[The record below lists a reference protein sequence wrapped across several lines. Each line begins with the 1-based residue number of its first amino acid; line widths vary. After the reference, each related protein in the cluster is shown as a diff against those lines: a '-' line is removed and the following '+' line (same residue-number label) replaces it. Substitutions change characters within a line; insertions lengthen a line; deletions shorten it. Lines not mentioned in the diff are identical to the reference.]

1 MPLWDKVKQELDRAG
16 KVAQEAIDEGRIRLE
31 QVRAR
36 QQADKAAQRLGY
48 AYARARTEGRGIED
62 DPEITRLHARLVELE
77 AEATRLEAELA
88 VITRRAP
95 SAAGSAD
102 ASDAGSSAA
111 GTPSGTSGSTA
122 GSTAAS
128 TGGATDVDSTTTTDF
143 GGNSG
148 ASHRPD
154 GSVYTGGAADGG
166 TAGTAGGGASTHDAP
181 GAPPSERNEWNREHM

>member
-1 MPLWDKVKQELDRAG
+1 MALWDKVKDELDRAG

-36 QQADKAAQRLGY
+36 QLADKAAQRLGY
-48 AYARARTEGRGIED
+48 AYARAHGEGRGAD
-62 DPEITRLHARLVELE
+62 DPELTRLRATLIEHE

-95 SAAGSAD
+95 R
-102 ASDAGSSAA
+102 
-111 GTPSGTSGSTA
+111 A
-122 GSTAAS
+122 GSTTTDS
-128 TGGATDVDSTTTTDF
+128 TTGDPATTGSTTTGSTTTDSTTTGAAGVSDF

-154 GSVYTGGAADGG
+154 GTVDTGGAERATPTGD
-166 TAGTAGGGASTHDAP
+166 TPPAS
-181 GAPPSERNEWNREHM
+181 GAPPTERTEWNREHM